1 MPVRETTQWRHAIIR
16 KKVINLD
23 HGGDRN
29 VMCAWDICEKDGYE
43 MHKVRVRDSAPGQE
57 LKYIQYVFCCERHR
71 DYWINSTHSYGNL
84 H

>member
-29 VMCAWDICEKDGYE
+29 VMCAWDTCEKDGYE

-71 DYWINSTHSYGNL
+71 DYWINSHHSYGNL